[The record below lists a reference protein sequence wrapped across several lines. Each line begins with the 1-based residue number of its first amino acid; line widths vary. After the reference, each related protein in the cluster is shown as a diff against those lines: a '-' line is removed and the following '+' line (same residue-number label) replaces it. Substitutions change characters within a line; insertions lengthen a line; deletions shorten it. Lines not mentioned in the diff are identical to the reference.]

1 MAIAIQSLVLNF
13 AAMQVFLYVTYVT
26 TLFSDRNTSFYH
38 MTWEFVKFPK
48 FPFLSAYR
56 LGTL

>member
-13 AAMQVFLYVTYVT
+13 AAMQVYFVCNIRDNT
-26 TLFSDRNTSFYH
+26 FSDRNTSFYH
-38 MTWEFVKFPK
+38 MTWELIVTKISI
-48 FPFLSAYR
+48 FLAYR